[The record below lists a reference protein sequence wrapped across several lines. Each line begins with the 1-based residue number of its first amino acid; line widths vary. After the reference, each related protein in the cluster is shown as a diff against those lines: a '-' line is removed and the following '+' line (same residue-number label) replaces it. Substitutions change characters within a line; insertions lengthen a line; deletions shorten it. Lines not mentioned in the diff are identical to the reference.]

1 MGGLGLDQSSL
12 RRYNAAYRAVP
23 ARSGQRG
30 QPKFTIP
37 IPLGLIQFF
46 HDHPVP
52 HLTKDKAFNPDSGG
66 LNPIELLNTF
76 LNPPLF
82 LEVKKPPTPTNDVG
96 FATGR
101 DSLRGNLGQTA
112 KLLPH

>member
-30 QPKFTIP
+30 QPKLTIP

-46 HDHPVP
+46 HDHPLSNIKNDP
-52 HLTKDKAFNPDSGG
+52 AFNHDSAGF
-66 LNPIELLNTF
+66 NPVELLKDRKSTR
-76 LNPPLF
+76 LNSSHGYISYAVFCLKKKKTYLHPPDYL
-82 LEVKKPPTPTNDVG
+82 D
-96 FATGR
+96 R
-101 DSLRGNLGQTA
+101 S
-112 KLLPH
+112 